1 MQFNNTIIY
10 FEENLAKLT
19 KFKQEF
25 NLNKYFIIIDNNVY
39 NIYKSELDKFFLNA
53 KYIIIPSGEE
63 HKNINTVFKIID
75 ELLEENITRGDTIIG
90 IGGGVTS
97 DIVGFVASIVYR
109 GIKHVI
115 IPTTL
120 LAMVDATMGGK
131 CGVDYKGRKN
141 IIGSFYEPKGIY
153 ICPLFLKTLSKEQ
166 YESGLGEVIKYRY
179 LADFPLLEYNDII
192 EIIKKCILIKK
203 EYVEDDFKDKGI
215 RMCLNLGHTFGHVIE
230 LKHNLLHGLAV
241 LEGIDMIFN
250 LEIDLGFS
258 VSEEQ
263 KYFKKLLNK
272 YNITL
277 KGYDYRN
284 YIEDIYADKK
294 NFNGILNLVF
304 VKDFKPFLYKIS
316 KDELYDKINNRK

>member
-1 MQFNNTIIY
+1 MQINNTIIY

-131 CGVDYKGRKN
+131 CGVDYKGRK
-141 IIGSFYEPKGIY
+141 KG
-153 ICPLFLKTLSKEQ
+153 
-166 YESGLGEVIKYRY
+166 
-179 LADFPLLEYNDII
+179 
-192 EIIKKCILIKK
+192 
-203 EYVEDDFKDKGI
+203 
-215 RMCLNLGHTFGHVIE
+215 
-230 LKHNLLHGLAV
+230 
-241 LEGIDMIFN
+241 
-250 LEIDLGFS
+250 
-258 VSEEQ
+258 
-263 KYFKKLLNK
+263 
-272 YNITL
+272 
-277 KGYDYRN
+277 
-284 YIEDIYADKK
+284 
-294 NFNGILNLVF
+294 
-304 VKDFKPFLYKIS
+304 
-316 KDELYDKINNRK
+316 